1 MSRTLAIATILA
13 ATLAIPAIAQTT
25 TVQPTAKTSNGASA
39 VTVPLKLT
47 ADEAKAW
54 MDKPVYSSD
63 TTKLGEVA
71 GFTRG
76 TDNTVNEM
84 QADIGGFLGM
94 GETRIKLVPAQF
106 TLQGDRVVLNV
117 TAAQAKAM
125 PSIAK

>member
-1 MSRTLAIATILA
+1 MVRSFSIAIVLA
-13 ATLAIPAIAQTT
+13 ATIALPAIAQTT
-25 TVQPTAKTSNGASA
+25 TAQPSTLPSTATAP
-39 VTVPLKLT
+39 VTAPLKLT
-47 ADEAKAW
+47 ADEAKSW
-54 MDKPVYSSD
+54 VDKPVYSSD

-76 TDNTVNEM
+76 TDNSVNEM

-106 TLQGDRVVLNV
+106 TLHGDRVVLNV
-117 TAAQAKAM
+117 TAAQAKTM